1 MIVDMSK
8 HFSAWQLI
16 RYSLPSIAMMIFTS
30 IYGIVDGLFV
40 SNFAG
45 KTAFAAINLILPFVM
60 ILSVTGFM
68 IGTGGS
74 ALVAKTR
81 GEGKDELANRYFTML
96 IIFTFVLGLALAIIG
111 AVTME
116 AVALALG
123 ATEQMMPYCVI
134 YGRLLMISLPFFSL
148 QYAFQSF
155 FVTAGKPMLGFAVI
169 VVAGVANM
177 ILDAVLVGFLGLGIE
192 GAAIA
197 TCVSEYLG
205 GGIPLIY
212 FARKNSS
219 FLHFV
224 RTPIQ
229 WRAIGKACLN
239 GSSEMVTN
247 IAMSIVAILYNFQL
261 MSYIGEEGVAAYG
274 VIMYTAMIFAA
285 IFMGYNVGTSPLLS
299 FQYGAQ
305 NRREMRS
312 IMIKSIIIVILA
324 GIMMLG
330 ASEALAAPICFVFTS
345 YDAYLYDI
353 TVNGFRI
360 YAICYLFIGFSMY
373 GSAFFTALN
382 NGVISA
388 LISFLRTL
396 VFETS
401 SVLIL
406 PAIIGVNGIWLS
418 VTVAEIFSLAVTSA
432 CIIAFRKRYGY
443 GKRYI
448 DSKDRMLAGQ

>member
-148 QYAFQSF
+148 
-155 FVTAGKPMLGFAVI
+155 
-169 VVAGVANM
+169 
-177 ILDAVLVGFLGLGIE
+177 
-192 GAAIA
+192 
-197 TCVSEYLG
+197 
-205 GGIPLIY
+205 
-212 FARKNSS
+212 
-219 FLHFV
+219 
-224 RTPIQ
+224 
-229 WRAIGKACLN
+229 
-239 GSSEMVTN
+239 
-247 IAMSIVAILYNFQL
+247 
-261 MSYIGEEGVAAYG
+261 
-274 VIMYTAMIFAA
+274 
-285 IFMGYNVGTSPLLS
+285 
-299 FQYGAQ
+299 
-305 NRREMRS
+305 
-312 IMIKSIIIVILA
+312 
-324 GIMMLG
+324 
-330 ASEALAAPICFVFTS
+330 
-345 YDAYLYDI
+345 
-353 TVNGFRI
+353 
-360 YAICYLFIGFSMY
+360 
-373 GSAFFTALN
+373 
-382 NGVISA
+382 
-388 LISFLRTL
+388 
-396 VFETS
+396 
-401 SVLIL
+401 
-406 PAIIGVNGIWLS
+406 
-418 VTVAEIFSLAVTSA
+418 
-432 CIIAFRKRYGY
+432 
-443 GKRYI
+443 
-448 DSKDRMLAGQ
+448 

>member
-8 HFSAWQLI
+8 HFTAWQLI

-45 KTAFAAINLILPFVM
+45 KTAFASVNLIMPFVM

-81 GEGKDELANRYFTML
+81 GEGKEDAANRYFTML
-96 IIFTFVLGLALAIIG
+96 VIF
-111 AVTME
+111 
-116 AVALALG
+116 ALALG
-123 ATEQMMPYCVI
+123 IVLAIVGFITMDVISVALGATDEMLAYCVS
-134 YGRLLMISLPFFSL
+134 YGRILMISLPLYSL

-155 FVTAGKPMLGFAVI
+155 FVTAGKPSLGFGVI
-169 VVAGVANM
+169 VIAGVANM
-177 ILDAVLVGFLGLGIE
+177 ILDAVLIGALGLGVE
-192 GAAIA
+192 GAAAA

-205 GGIPLIY
+205 GGIPLVY

-219 FLHFV
+219 YLRFV
-224 RTPIQ
+224 RTKIE
-229 WRAIGKACLN
+229 WRAIGKACVN

-247 IAMSIVAILYNFQL
+247 IAMSLVAMLYNFQL
-261 MSYIGEEGVAAYG
+261 MAFIGEEGVAAYG
-274 VIMYTAMIFAA
+274 VIMYTAMVFAA
-285 IFMGYNVGTSPLLS
+285 IFMGYNIGTSPLLS

-305 NRREMRS
+305 NRIEMRS
-312 IMIKSIIIVILA
+312 IMMKSLFIVGA
-324 GIMMLG
+324 SGIAMFAL
-330 ASEALAAPICFVFTS
+330 SEALAEPICYIFTS
-345 YDAYLYDI
+345 YDQNLYNI

-360 YAICYLFIGFSMY
+360 YAICYLLIGYSMY

-382 NGVISA
+382 NGLISA

-396 VFETS
+396 VFETA
-401 SVLIL
+401 SVIL
-406 PAIIGVNGIWLS
+406 LPMIIGVNGIWLS
-418 VTVAEIFSLAVTSA
+418 VTVAEAVSLIVTA
-432 CIIAFRKRYGY
+432 TCMIGFRKRYGY
-443 GKRYI
+443 GKKYLEGKG
-448 DSKDRMLAGQ
+448 SMLASR

>member
-1 MIVDMSK
+1 MRIDMSK

-16 RYSLPSIAMMIFTS
+16 KYSLPSIAMMIFTS

-45 KTAFAAINLILPFVM
+45 KTAFAAINLIIPFVM

-96 IIFTFVLGLALAIIG
+96 IIFAFALGVILAIIG
-111 AVTME
+111 LVTMDV
-116 AVALALG
+116 VALALG
-123 ATEQMMPYCVI
+123 ATEEMRSYCVV
-134 YGRLLMISLPFFSL
+134 YGRLLMISLPLFSL

-155 FVTAGKPMLGFAVI
+155 FVTAGKPMLGFIVI
-169 VVAGVANM
+169 VIAGVANM
-177 ILDAVLVGFLGLGIE
+177 ILDALLIGFLGLGVE

-219 FLHFV
+219 FLRFV
-224 RTPIQ
+224 RTRIE

-247 IAMSIVAILYNFQL
+247 IAMSLVAILYNFQL
-261 MSYIGEEGVAAYG
+261 MAYIGEEGVAAYG

-305 NRREMRS
+305 NRPEMRS
-312 IMIKSIIIVILA
+312 IMIKSLFIVGLSGIAMFALSETLA
-324 GIMMLG
+324 
-330 ASEALAAPICFVFTS
+330 EPISFIFTS
-345 YDAYLYDI
+345 YDAYLYEI
-353 TVNGFRI
+353 TVNGFKV
-360 YAICYLFIGFSMY
+360 YAICYLLIGYSMY

-382 NGVISA
+382 NGLISA

-396 VFETS
+396 VFETA
-401 SVLIL
+401 SVIIL
-406 PAIIGVNGIWLS
+406 PAIIGVDGIWLS
-418 VTVAEIFSLAVTSA
+418 VTVAELFALAVTSA
-432 CIIAFRKRYGY
+432 CMIGFRRRYGY

-448 DSKDRMLAGQ
+448 EDKTSMMAER